1 VKLERCNVRYNKQYE
16 VELIRI
22 SIIAPAIAVRA
33 GLRALLSD
41 DPNMDIVGEATNPS
55 EMVDMQSEADVI
67 VWSPGASSDLAAVLS
82 ELSRLKIDETEA
94 LLLVHDDPQ
103 VIERLT
109 NLQVRAW
116 GVLDPESTQAELIA
130 GIQALNEGLSV
141 INPLWLKQAIKYSTS
156 SKNGNVDLV
165 DPLTSREIEILQL
178 LALGLTNKQIAA
190 RLKISAHTVKF
201 HVSAIF
207 SKLGTNNRVEA
218 VNLGLKNGLIV
229 L

>member
-1 VKLERCNVRYNKQYE
+1 
-16 VELIRI
+16 LIRI
-22 SIIAPAIAVRA
+22 TIIAPAIAVRA

-41 DPNMDIVGEATNPS
+41 DPNMDIVAEAASPGEL
-55 EMVDMQSEADVI
+55 VDAQIKADVI
-67 VWSPGASSDLAAVLS
+67 IWSPGDSRDLAAVLS
-82 ELSRLKIDETEA
+82 ELSTLKIEEAEA
-94 LLLVHDDPQ
+94 LLLVHNDPQ
-103 VIERLT
+103 VIERLS
-109 NLQVRAW
+109 NLPVRAW
-116 GVLDPESTQAELIA
+116 GMLDPESTQAELIA

-141 INPLWLKQAIKYSTS
+141 INPLWLNQSLKFSTS
-156 SKNGNVDLV
+156 NKNGNLDLV
-165 DPLTSREIEILQL
+165 DPLTSREVEILQL

>member
-1 VKLERCNVRYNKQYE
+1 M
-16 VELIRI
+16 IRI
-22 SIIAPAIAVRA
+22 TIIAPAIAVRA

-41 DPNMDIVGEATNPS
+41 DPKMDIVAEAASPGEL
-55 EMVDMQSEADVI
+55 VDAQIKADVI
-67 VWSPGASSDLAAVLS
+67 IWSPGDSRDLAAVLS
-82 ELSRLKIDETEA
+82 ELSTLKIEEAEA
-94 LLLVHDDPQ
+94 LLLVHNDPQ
-103 VIERLT
+103 IIERLS
-109 NLQVRAW
+109 NLPVRAW
-116 GVLDPESTQAELIA
+116 GMLDPESTQAELIA

-141 INPLWLKQAIKYSTS
+141 INPLWLNQSLKYSTS
-156 SKNGNVDLV
+156 NKNGNLDLV

>member
-1 VKLERCNVRYNKQYE
+1 
-16 VELIRI
+16 LIRVT
-22 SIIAPAIAVRA
+22 IIAPAIAVRA
-33 GLRALLSD
+33 GLRSLLSD
-41 DPNMDIVGEATNPS
+41 DPNMDVIAEAASPGEMA
-55 EMVDMQSEADVI
+55 EAQIEADVI
-67 VWSPGASSDLAAVLS
+67 VWSPGVSLDTAAVLS
-82 ELSRLKIDETEA
+82 DLKELKIDQAEA
-94 LLLVHDDPQ
+94 LLLVYNDPH
-103 VIERLT
+103 VIERLSK
-109 NLQVRAW
+109 LAVRAW
-116 GVLDPESTQAELIA
+116 GMLDPESTQAELIV
-130 GIQALNEGLSV
+130 GVQALYEGLCV
-141 INPLWLKQAIKYSTS
+141 INPLWINQSIKYSTNNQ
-156 SKNGNVDLV
+156 NGKVDLI

>member
-1 VKLERCNVRYNKQYE
+1 M
-16 VELIRI
+16 IRI
-22 SIIAPAIAVRA
+22 TIIAPAIAVRA

-41 DPNMDIVGEATNPS
+41 DPNMDIVAEAASPGEL
-55 EMVDMQSEADVI
+55 VDAQIKADVI
-67 VWSPGASSDLAAVLS
+67 IWSPGDSRDLAAVLS
-82 ELSRLKIDETEA
+82 ELSTLKIEEAEA
-94 LLLVHDDPQ
+94 LLLVHNDPQ
-103 VIERLT
+103 VIERLS
-109 NLQVRAW
+109 NLPVRAW
-116 GVLDPESTQAELIA
+116 GMLDPESTQAELIA

-141 INPLWLKQAIKYSTS
+141 INPLWLNQSLKFSTS
-156 SKNGNVDLV
+156 NKNGNLDLV
-165 DPLTSREIEILQL
+165 DPLTSREVEILQL